1 MGLDICGPL
10 RYKPRKPVTEER
22 AMADTDAKTFTWI
35 TEAEVVSLINLSG
48 VIAALE
54 DALRL
59 EYEGKA
65 RNLRKGQ
72 TAWQGGSLNITGAQF
87 TGIGFSG
94 AKVWTNVG
102 GKSAPLVLLHGSAD
116 GQLKAI
122 IEAVALGQMR
132 TAALAAVATKYLA
145 AEGADDMAVVGS
157 GKQSMTQIAAVN
169 AVRPLKRLRV
179 FSPTAENRARF
190 AAEVRKK
197 YDFEVVERD
206 SVASCVEG
214 APLITT
220 VTRAKEPFLSAD
232 MIASGAHLNAAGAI
246 ITGFAEIFP
255 DVVARAD
262 KVVVDNLEGCR
273 ADSRELQSFYDGEG
287 GDWND
292 VIELK
297 DIVGKNQRR
306 AAGTDLTLF
315 KWMGVGLADLA
326 AGIEI
331 FKRAKEK
338 GAGRALPHPGRAPVD
353 LS

>member
-1 MGLDICGPL
+1 
-10 RYKPRKPVTEER
+10 
-22 AMADTDAKTFTWI
+22 MADADPKTFTWI

-48 VIAALE
+48 VIGALE

-59 EYEGKA
+59 EFEGKA
-65 RNLRKGQ
+65 KNLRKGQ
-72 TAWQGGSLNITGAQF
+72 TAWTGGSLNITGAQF
-87 TGIGFSG
+87 IGTGFSG

-102 GKSAPLVLLHGSAD
+102 GKSAPLVLLHGSGD

-122 IEAVALGQMR
+122 VEAVALGQMR
-132 TAALAAVATKYLA
+132 TAALAAVATRYLA
-145 AEGADDMAVVGS
+145 AEDADDMAVVGS
-157 GKQSMTQIAAVN
+157 GKQSLTQVAAVN

-179 FSPTAENRARF
+179 FSPTPENRARF
-190 AAEVRKK
+190 AAEVRAK
-197 YDFEVVERD
+197 YPFEVVERD
-206 SVASCVEG
+206 SVASCVKD
-214 APLITT
+214 APIITT
-220 VTRAKEPFLSAD
+220 VTRAKEPFLTAD

-246 ITGFAEIFP
+246 IRGFAEITP

-262 KVVVDNLEGCR
+262 MVVVDNLEGCR
-273 ADSRELQSFYDGEG
+273 EDSRELQSYYDGQG

-297 DIVGKNQRR
+297 DVVGKGEKRR
-306 AAGTDLTLF
+306 PGTHLTLF

-331 FKRAKEK
+331 FRRARAK
-338 GAGRALPHPGRAPVD
+338 GLGRELPHPGRAAVD

>member
-1 MGLDICGPL
+1 
-10 RYKPRKPVTEER
+10 
-22 AMADTDAKTFTWI
+22 MADAAPKTFTWI

-59 EYEGKA
+59 EFEGGA

-72 TAWQGGSLNITGAQF
+72 TAWNGGSLNITGAQF
-87 TGIGFSG
+87 TGAGFSG

-102 GKSAPLVLLHGSAD
+102 GKSAPLVLLHGSGD
-116 GQLKAI
+116 GQLRAI

-157 GKQSMTQIAAVN
+157 GKQSMTQVAAVN
-169 AVRPLKRLRV
+169 AIRPLKRLRV
-179 FSPTAENRARF
+179 FSPTPANRARF
-190 AAEVRKK
+190 AEDVRNK
-197 YDFEVVERD
+197 YGFEVVEKE
-206 SVASCVEG
+206 SVADCVKD
-214 APLITT
+214 APIVTT
-220 VTRAKEPFLSAD
+220 VTRAKEPFLTAD
-232 MIASGAHLNAAGAI
+232 MLSPGTHLNAAGAI
-246 ITGFAEIFP
+246 IAGFAEITA

-262 KVVVDNLEGCR
+262 RVVVDSLEGCR
-273 ADSRELQSFYDGEG
+273 EDSRELRSFYDGEG
-287 GDWND
+287 SDWND
-292 VIELK
+292 VIELNQ
-297 DIVGKNQRR
+297 IVGKNERR
-306 AAGTDLTLF
+306 PVGADLTLF

-331 FKRAKEK
+331 LKRAKAK
-338 GAGRALPHPGRAPVD
+338 GAGRELPHPGRAPVD

>member
-1 MGLDICGPL
+1 
-10 RYKPRKPVTEER
+10 
-22 AMADTDAKTFTWI
+22 MADAAPKTFTWI

-59 EYEGKA
+59 EYQGKA
-65 RNLRKGQ
+65 KNLRKGQ

-102 GKSAPLVLLHGSAD
+102 GKSAPLVLLHGSDD

-122 IEAVALGQMR
+122 VEAVALGQMR

-157 GKQSMTQIAAVN
+157 GKQSMTQVAAVN
-169 AVRPLKRLRV
+169 AVRPLRRLRV
-179 FSPTAENRARF
+179 YSPTPENRARF
-190 AAEVRKK
+190 AAEVRAR
-197 YDFEVVERD
+197 YGFEVVERD
-206 SVASCVEG
+206 SVAACVKD
-214 APLITT
+214 APIVTT
-220 VTRAKEPFLSAD
+220 VTRAKEPFLTAD
-232 MIASGAHLNAAGAI
+232 MIAHGAHLNAAGAI
-246 ITGFAEIFP
+246 ITGFAEITP

-262 KVVVDNLEGCR
+262 RVVVDNLEGCR
-273 ADSRELQSFYDGEG
+273 EDSRELQSFYDGQG
-287 GDWND
+287 GNWND

-297 DIVGKNQRR
+297 DIVGRGEKRPGG
-306 AAGTDLTLF
+306 ADLTLF
-315 KWMGVGLADLA
+315 KWMGIGLADLA

-331 FKRAKEK
+331 LKRAKAR
-338 GAGRALPHPGRAPVD
+338 GAGRELPHPGRAPVD

>member
-1 MGLDICGPL
+1 
-10 RYKPRKPVTEER
+10 
-22 AMADTDAKTFTWI
+22 MAEDAAKTFTWI

-48 VIAALE
+48 VIGALE
-54 DALRL
+54 EALRL
-59 EYEGKA
+59 EYQGKA
-65 RNLRKGQ
+65 KNLRKGQ
-72 TAWQGGSLNITGAQF
+72 TAWAGGSLNITGAQF
-87 TGIGFSG
+87 TGVGFSG

-102 GKSAPLVLLHGSAD
+102 GKSAPLVLLHGSDD

-122 IEAVALGQMR
+122 VEAVALGQMR

-157 GKQSMTQIAAVN
+157 GKQSMTQVAAVN

-179 FSPTAENRARF
+179 FSPTPENRARF
-190 AAEVRKK
+190 AAEVRAK
-197 YDFEVVERD
+197 YGFEVVERE
-206 SVASCVEG
+206 SVASCVKD
-214 APLITT
+214 AAIVTT
-220 VTRAKEPFLSAD
+220 VTRAKEPFLTAD
-232 MIASGAHLNAAGAI
+232 MLAPGTHLNAAGAI
-246 ITGFAEIFP
+246 IAGFAEITP

-262 KVVVDNLEGCR
+262 RVVVDNLDGCR
-273 ADSRELQSFYDGEG
+273 ADSRELQSFYDGQG

-297 DIVGKNQRR
+297 DIVGRGEMR
-306 AAGTDLTLF
+306 PAEADLTLF

-331 FKRAKEK
+331 FRRAKAK
-338 GAGRALPHPGRAPVD
+338 GKGRELPHPGRAPVD

>member
-1 MGLDICGPL
+1 M
-10 RYKPRKPVTEER
+10 
-22 AMADTDAKTFTWI
+22 TDAPKTFTWI
-35 TEAEVVSLINLSG
+35 TEAEVVSLVNLSG

-72 TAWQGGSLNITGAQF
+72 TAWEGGSLNVTGAQF
-87 TGIGFSG
+87 TGIGFAG

-102 GKSAPLVLLHGSAD
+102 GKSAPLLLVHGSDD
-116 GQLKAI
+116 GRLEAV

-132 TAALAAVATKYLA
+132 TGALAGVATKYLA
-145 AEGADDMAVVGS
+145 AEGADDMAVIGS
-157 GKQSMTQIAAVN
+157 GKQAVTQVAAVN

-179 FSPTAENRARF
+179 FSPTPANRARF
-190 AAEVRKK
+190 AASMREK
-197 YDFEVVERD
+197 YSFEVVERD
-206 SVASCVEG
+206 SVAAAVEG
-214 APLITT
+214 AAIVTT
-220 VTRAKEPFLSAD
+220 VTRAKEPFLTAE
-232 MIASGAHLNAAGAI
+232 MLAPGAHLNAAGAI
-246 ITGFAEIFP
+246 IPANAEITP

-273 ADSRELQSFYDGEG
+273 EDSRELRAFYDAEG
-287 GDWND
+287 GDWRD

-297 DIVGKNQRR
+297 DIVGKGEGRP
-306 AAGTDLTLF
+306 AGADLTLF

-331 FKRAKEK
+331 LKRAKAR
-338 GAGRALPHPGRAPVD
+338 GMGRALPHPGRAEPD